1 MLNEFRS
8 SLYTV
13 CQECWDEAVVFLPFL
28 PLLSFPILKNKR
40 FRDSFQVE
48 LPIWNMM
55 FVTPPSPLLNNNIFY
70 LLKLPISPCHYMK
83 GPYFVIF
90 VKGLRSR
97 KPPHCCVYSLLD
109 SSGPSNC
116 LNVFCHVSFITKGSL
131 EFFVCL
137 LGVCCV
143 SQLLFFQSWILKIGE
158 GKALHVYKC
167 NPVYNRTVFKIFWYF
182 SLNIRNLARV
192 NMILPRERITG
203 FSFSLFSSIFEQL
216 KGNLNSWC

>member
-109 SSGPSNC
+109 SSRPSNC
-116 LNVFCHVSFITKGSL
+116 LNVFCHVSFITKGFWNFL
-131 EFFVCL
+131 FVCWSL
-137 LGVCCV
+137 LCV
-143 SQLLFFQSWILKIGE
+143 SI
-158 GKALHVYKC
+158 A
-167 NPVYNRTVFKIFWYF
+167 VFSVMDFKNQRRK
-182 SLNIRNLARV
+182 SCSHL
-192 NMILPRERITG
+192 
-203 FSFSLFSSIFEQL
+203 
-216 KGNLNSWC
+216 